1 MIPVIVNAT
10 AGAGHAE
17 SDFENMREMFRVAG
31 ARAQILPARSGAE
44 LQELARIAMKDAPRV
59 LVVAGG
65 DGTVSAVAEATRGT
79 PTALGILPMGTLNHV
94 AKDLG
99 LPLEIGEAVKV
110 AVAGRAVAID
120 VGEVNGV
127 AFLNNSSIGL
137 YPDIV
142 RDRMRQQRRFG
153 RSKWHAMLWA
163 ILAALRRSPL
173 MRMRLELDGKE
184 HECCAP
190 FVFVG
195 NNVYEME
202 GFGIGKRAHMDAG
215 ELSVYTTHRSST
227 ADLFVLALRA
237 LFRRLRQAEDFS
249 AATARSLRVELPRKR
264 VMVSIDGEVRP
275 MDTPLEYRILPRS
288 LLIMAPALAAN
299 H

>member
-1 MIPVIVNAT
+1 MIVNAT

-17 SDFENMREMFRVAG
+17 SDFEKMRELFRDAG

-44 LQELARIAMKDAPRV
+44 LKELARTAMKDAPRV
-59 LVVAGG
+59 LVAAGG

-79 PTALGILPMGTLNHV
+79 QTALGILPMGTLNHM
-94 AKDLG
+94 AKDLA
-99 LPLEIGEAVKV
+99 LPLELGEAVRV
-110 AVAGRAVAID
+110 AVAGRRVAID

-127 AFLNNSSIGL
+127 AFLNNSSIGI

-142 RDRMRQQRRFG
+142 RDRTRQQRRLG

-163 ILAALRRSPL
+163 ILAAMRRSPL
-173 MRMRLELDGKE
+173 MRMRLELDGKQQ
-184 HECCAP
+184 ECCAP

-202 GFGIGKRAHMDAG
+202 GFGIGKRARMDAG
-215 ELSVYTTHRSST
+215 ELSVYTTRRSSS
-227 ADLFVLALRA
+227 ADLFLLALRA

-249 AATARSLRVELPRKR
+249 AATARSLTVELPRKR

-288 LLIMAPALAAN
+288 LLVMAPALAAS